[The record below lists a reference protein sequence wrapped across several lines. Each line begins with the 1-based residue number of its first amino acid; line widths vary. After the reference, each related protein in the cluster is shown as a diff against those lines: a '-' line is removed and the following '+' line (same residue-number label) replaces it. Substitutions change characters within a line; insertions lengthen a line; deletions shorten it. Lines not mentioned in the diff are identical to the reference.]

1 MATDYNQ
8 LGINLRVLVEIA
20 LTGTTLRY
28 SDTGNDRTTEQPD
41 LNFGSDGRY
50 EARAEIGNLSTA
62 FGSLSDP
69 RQRMS
74 TLNIKLDNLDAALD
88 THRSKVWQN
97 RTVTIKIGAGQT
109 FSNYTTEFIGQIE
122 TPNGVRWSE
131 VVEITIV
138 DRRLGELGLLPTN
151 LFTTTTFANLESG
164 AAGKPI
170 PLLYGDFSATKI
182 PVICINTSADPRQ
195 FKICSNALNSIS
207 TVYKRNKGGDAGASA
222 WASVATAATDLTAGT
237 TNWNF
242 TVTAANFNPAT
253 EEIGVECKGVNLSGS
268 ILMENAS
275 DIIKDIL
282 VTHYSLV
289 DGTDLDTT
297 QFATF
302 KTDTLTFECRHYMNE
317 RKRGTEW
324 IVELLAEI
332 GAEMPIRSGK
342 YYPLYFVPSYSTT
355 ASLYDRDQDTITDS
369 FSPQDDPERV
379 YANRVDARYDE
390 DMFTGDFLKSYSYT
404 NSGAVTDL
412 GLTIRKDKDFR
423 CLWQAQDV
431 QTAVQR
437 WVMLYGA
444 QIVEYVRVGLRS
456 KAMQLQIGDLIRLTF
471 SRFSQTS
478 MKVLELTKNFRD
490 MTVTAVLLSLS
501 SVSKLGRWTLDTAP
515 NYANAS
521 ATERL
526 LQGFWCDSSGNAS
539 PGDDTSAI
547 SHYW

>member
-1 MATDYNQ
+1 MAVDYNQ

-50 EARAEIGNLSTA
+50 EARAEIGNLNTA

-74 TLNIKLDNLDAALD
+74 TMQIKLNNLDEALD

-97 RTVTIKIGAGQT
+97 RTVTVKIGAGNT
-109 FSNYTTEFIGQIE
+109 FSDYTTEFIGQIE
-122 TPNGVRWSE
+122 TPNGVRWGE
-131 VVEITIV
+131 GVEITVV
-138 DRRLGELGLLPTN
+138 DRRLSELGLLPVN

-170 PLLYGDFSATKI
+170 PILYGDFSGTKF
-182 PVICINTSADPRQ
+182 PVVCIDTTSDPRQ
-195 FKICSNALNSIS
+195 FKICSNALNAIN
-207 TVYKRNKGGDAGASA
+207 TVYKRNKEGTSA
-222 WASVATAATDLTAGT
+222 WASVATAATDLAAGT

-242 TVTAANFNPAT
+242 TITAANFNPNT
-253 EEIGVECKGVNLSGS
+253 EEIGIECKGVNLSGS

-302 KTDTLTFECRHYMNE
+302 KTDTLGFECRRYMNE

-324 IVELLAEI
+324 ISELLAEI
-332 GAEMPIRSGK
+332 GADMAIRSSN
-342 YYPLYFVPSYSTT
+342 YYPIYFVLSYSST
-355 ASLYDRDQDTITDS
+355 ATLYDRDQDTIADS
-369 FSPQDDPERV
+369 FNPQDDPERA

-404 NSGAVTDL
+404 
-412 GLTIRKDKDFR
+412 I
-423 CLWQAQDV
+423 
-431 QTAVQR
+431 
-437 WVMLYGA
+437 
-444 QIVEYVRVGLRS
+444 
-456 KAMQLQIGDLIRLTF
+456 
-471 SRFSQTS
+471 
-478 MKVLELTKNFRD
+478 
-490 MTVTAVLLSLS
+490 LS
-501 SVSKLGRWTLDTAP
+501 
-515 NYANAS
+515 
-521 ATERL
+521 
-526 LQGFWCDSSGNAS
+526 
-539 PGDDTSAI
+539 
-547 SHYW
+547 